1 MVNNVRIYI
10 KKQPHTIDIKKIR
23 PYLGKN
29 LAQRVKDNLKTRPKD

>member
-1 MVNNVRIYI
+1 MGNNVRVELE
-10 KKQPHTIDIKKIR
+10 KPPHTIDIKKIR